1 MRRGVGIVALTGA
14 SGFIGTA
21 LLAALLEAGYTVRA
35 LAHRTPL
42 PAHPSL
48 TPVRGSLD
56 DAATL
61 ATLVEGAE
69 TVIHAGGLVVA
80 RRRADFFR
88 INTQATEMLATAAQ
102 QAGVARF
109 LFVSS
114 LAARAPWLSAY
125 AKSKHDAEHL
135 LSQTTTLAWD
145 TLRPPAIYGPG
156 DANSLP
162 FLRMLARGQLW
173 LPVKRDARIS
183 MLHVDDLVRA
193 ILAWLSMQASPLR
206 QTYEIADAA
215 GSYRWDALVT
225 EAQTALE
232 HPIHLYT
239 IPRTLALLGVAMVQ
253 GFAYARKRTSFVTIG
268 KIREMTHAD
277 WSVNSEAF
285 CSATGWS
292 PNITIY
298 DGLRDSMRWV
308 EKQQNFA

>member
-21 LLAALLEAGYTVRA
+21 LLTALLEAGYSVRA
-35 LAHRTPL
+35 LEHRTPL

-48 TPVRGSLD
+48 TPVRGTLD

-61 ATLVEGAE
+61 ATLVEGAQ

-80 RRRADFFR
+80 RRRDDFFR
-88 INTQATEMLATAAQ
+88 INTQATQMLATAAQ

-135 LSQTTTLAWD
+135 LSQCTTLAWD

-173 LPVKRDARIS
+173 LPVRRDALIS

-193 ILAWLSMQASPLR
+193 ILAWLATDNPPSQHI
-206 QTYEIADAA
+206 YEVADAA
-215 GSYRWDALVT
+215 GSYRWDAMVA
-225 EAQTALE
+225 EAQTALNR
-232 HPIHLYT
+232 PIRLHR
-239 IPRTLALLGVAMVQ
+239 IPRVLAIAGVAIVQ
-253 GFAYARKRTSFVTIG
+253 ALAYMRGRTSFVTIG
-268 KIREMTHAD
+268 KIREMAYSD
-277 WSVNSEAF
+277 WSVNSVAF
-285 CSATGWS
+285 QAATGWAAR
-292 PNITIY
+292 ITLAQ
-298 DGLRDSMRWV
+298 GLRDTMHWY
-308 EKQQNFA
+308 EKRQNFP